1 MILYSCSNI
10 GFLRT
15 IMYTKSIITLIFLVV
30 PIILLTKLG
39 VDIAKGVLVVDDD
52 MWGKI
57 GKKVFAAVIL
67 FLIPTLVK
75 FSFSNIED
83 VNDQSFL
90 CYSEATSENIEKIA
104 EQNVEDYMSGLDSSK
119 ITLSQIAALEK
130 KIEKIP
136 NKEAREKYKAKLDE
150 YKKVYNTK
158 QEAKEKEEA
167 EERAKVRKKQEERK
181 SSGSGNLK
189 DKSIFI
195 GDSETVAMC
204 GNYNLCEETPYV
216 AKIGEGYYWFVNTAI
231 SEVNSKIGSDAYNIV
246 IMLGVNGV
254 GKTTS
259 SGKSESERYFKKV
272 SSLAKGDWKKH
283 NVIYVSVNPCDDSVA
298 ASNGYSVKEA
308 AIDSFNSNMKSEIS
322 SAKIA
327 NLSYC
332 DTASGLN
339 MKEIDAGDGLHYN
352 QKGAKQIY
360 DTLKNNCLKK

>member
-57 GKKVFAAVIL
+57 GKKVFAAIIL

-104 EQNVEDYMSGLDSSK
+104 EQNVEEYMSGLDSSK

-150 YKKVYNTK
+150 YKKVYNAK
-158 QEAKEKEEA
+158 QEEIEKKES
-167 EERAKVRKKQEERK
+167 EERAKVRQKQEERK
-181 SSGSGNLK
+181 KSGSKK
-189 DKSIFI
+189 DKTIFI

-204 GNYNLCEETPYV
+204 GNYNLCEGTPYV

-231 SEVNSKIGSDAYNIV
+231 PEVNNKMGSDAYNIV
-246 IMLGVNGV
+246 IILGSNGV
-254 GKTTS
+254 GETNS
-259 SGKSESERYFKKV
+259 EGKYESEKYFNKV

-283 NVIYVSVNPCDDSVA
+283 NVIYVSINPCDDAVA
-298 ASNGYSVKEA
+298 ASNGYYIKQT
-308 AIDSFNSNMKSEIS
+308 AIDTFNANMKSSIA
-322 SAKIA
+322 SAKIS

-332 DTASGLN
+332 DTATGLN

-352 QKGAKQIY
+352 KKGAQQVY
-360 DTLKNNCLKK
+360 DKIKNNCLK